1 MGWRHIPAGR
11 TAIDAALPGC
21 LARRLA
27 RYMARRSS
35 LTFSPTIC
43 VAQKPREAMTMS
55 LLRFGGRAPD
65 MAGCRL
71 MTPKRTS
78 ACIPCC
84 RAKLVLAPFKV
95 RI

>member
-35 LTFSPTIC
+35 LTFSYNLCSAET
-43 VAQKPREAMTMS
+43 AEAMTMS

-78 ACIPCC
+78 AMH
-84 RAKLVLAPFKV
+84 LMLQ
-95 RI
+95 